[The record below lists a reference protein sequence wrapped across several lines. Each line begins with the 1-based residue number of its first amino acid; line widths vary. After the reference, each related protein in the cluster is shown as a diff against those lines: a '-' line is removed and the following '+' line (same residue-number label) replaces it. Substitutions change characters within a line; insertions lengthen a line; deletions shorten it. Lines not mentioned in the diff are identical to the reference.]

1 MQDIYHNTV
10 HHFKYGSPAKY
21 FTQEINDK
29 RTTSDKVSMIRAK
42 AILSTI
48 HKENKEKYDTG

>member
-10 HHFKYGSPAKY
+10 QHFKYELPAKY

-29 RTTSDKVSMIRAK
+29 RTTSDKVSMIRAE

-48 HKENKEKYDTG
+48 HKENKEKYHTG